1 MLLRDYQRKAVN
13 HIFEY
18 LEKTS
23 FQKNPCVVAP
33 TGSGKS
39 VIIATFLKEACQLY
53 PDNQFLM
60 LTHQKEL
67 IEQDIDKLLQVE
79 PGLDIGVYS
88 ASLGKKDLD
97 HKITFAS
104 IQSLV
109 RVKETRQYNFILVD
123 ECHLI
128 NNKEGEGSYRKLLET
143 QKAYVVIGFTATPFR
158 MQQGQLVEDG
168 SLFDGLIE
176 TVGVLDLQQM
186 GYLSRL
192 TTKMML
198 NQMDVRGIKKVAGE
212 FNQAELDERVNTEGQ
227 NKAISHEIVSWL
239 NRENRQHCIVFCVN
253 LDHAQKVTACLEA
266 EGCPSSYVDGTM
278 NKDERERAFRRYT
291 SGKARCLVN
300 VGVCT
305 TGFDYPPTDCIALMR
320 PTASTGLYL
329 QMVGRGIR
337 ISLET
342 GKKNC
347 LLLDFGG
354 NVMRHGPI
362 GMPHI
367 NIRKSSPSE
376 IPALKTCPIC
386 LEAVPRSTMV
396 CPACLYEWP
405 VKEVRES
412 KWEAEALFQG
422 DANGD
427 EGGRAKY
434 IVESWNWVRGE
445 GKNEPHYRNWQCT
458 YTLAERSTPIR
469 EWFTIDERN
478 EWATRKSTNR
488 LFSYCSKFG
497 IDIDFY
503 RYKDDTY
510 NWLGLIEEME
520 EAGPPYAIYSHK
532 EGSFDV
538 VDELVT
544 MERARELLS
553 IHFENKKEKEEIRR
567 KQIEILNTYN
577 L

>member
-13 HIFEY
+13 DIFLYMERTNY
-18 LEKTS
+18 R
-23 FQKNPCVVAP
+23 KNPCVVAP

-39 VIIATFLKEACQLY
+39 VIIAMFLKEACQLF
-53 PDNQFLM
+53 PDCQFLM
-60 LTHQKEL
+60 ITHQKEL
-67 IEQDIDKLLQVE
+67 IEQDIDKLLKVE
-79 PGLDIGVYS
+79 PDLDIGVYS
-88 ASLGKKDLD
+88 ASLGRKELD

-109 RVKETRQYNFILVD
+109 RAEERQYNFILVD

-128 NNKEGEGSYRKLLET
+128 NNKEGEGSYRKFLET
-143 QKAYVVIGFTATPFR
+143 QEAYVVIGFTATPFR
-158 MQQGQLVEDG
+158 MQQGRLDEKG
-168 SLFDGLIE
+168 SLFNDLIE
-176 TVGVLDLQQM
+176 TVGVLDLQEM

-192 TTKMML
+192 TTKQTL
-198 NQMDVRGIKKVAGE
+198 NQIDVKGVKIVAGE

-227 NKAISHEIVSWL
+227 NRAITREIYAWL
-239 NRENRQHCIVFCVN
+239 NKEDRHHCLVFCVN
-253 LDHAQKVTACLEA
+253 LDHAQKVTQCFSDL
-266 EGCPSSYVDGTM
+266 GCPVSYVDGKM
-278 NKDERERAFRRYT
+278 SKDEREMAFRRFT
-291 SGKARCLVN
+291 AGRARVLVN

-305 TGFDYPPTDCIALMR
+305 TGFDYPAIDCIALMR

-337 ISLET
+337 ISPET
-342 GKKNC
+342 GKENC

-354 NVMRHGPI
+354 NVQRHGPI
-362 GMPHI
+362 GTPHV

-376 IPALKTCPIC
+376 IPALKTCPNC
-386 LEAVPRSTMV
+386 LEVVSRATMV
-396 CPACLYEWP
+396 CPKCFYEWP
-405 VKEVRES
+405 VKES
-412 KWEAEALFQG
+412 KWEADALFQG

-445 GKNEPHYRNWQCT
+445 GKNEPHYKNWQCT
-458 YTLAERSTPIR
+458 YTLVGRSTSIR
-469 EWFTIDERN
+469 EWFTIDDRSP
-478 EWATRKSTNR
+478 WATEKSTYR
-488 LFSYCSKFG
+488 LFNYCSKFG

-503 RYKDDTY
+503 RFKDGTY

-532 EGSFDV
+532 EGNFDV
-538 VDELVT
+538 VDELIT
-544 MERARELLS
+544 EERARELLA
-553 IHFENKKEKEEIRR
+553 IHTENRKEREEIRR
-567 KQIEILNTYN
+567 KQIEVLDTYN

>member
-1 MLLRDYQRKAVN
+1 MLLRDYQRQAVN

-18 LEKTS
+18 LEKTG

-39 VIIATFLKEACQLY
+39 WIIATFLKEACQLY

-79 PGLDIGVYS
+79 PDLDIGVYS

-109 RVKETRQYNFILVD
+109 RAEERQYNFILVD

-128 NNKEGEGSYRKLLET
+128 NNKEGEGSYRKFLET

-158 MQQGQLVEDG
+158 MQQGELVEKG
-168 SLFDGLIE
+168 SLFSDLIE
-176 TVGVLDLQQM
+176 TVGILDLQKM

-192 TTKMML
+192 TTKMTF
-198 NQMDVRGIKKVAGE
+198 NQLDTKGVKIVAGE

-227 NKAISHEIVSWL
+227 NRAITKEILSWL
-239 NRENRQHCIVFCVN
+239 NKENRNHCLVFCVN
-253 LDHAQKVTACLEA
+253 LDHAQKVTQCFLDLN
-266 EGCPSSYVDGTM
+266 CSVSYVDGKLS
-278 NKDERERAFRRYT
+278 KDEREAAFKKFT
-291 SGKARCLVN
+291 SGKARVLVN

-305 TGFDYPPTDCIALMR
+305 TGFDYPAIDCIALMR

-337 ISLET
+337 ISPET
-342 GKKNC
+342 GKENC

-362 GMPHI
+362 GAPNI

-376 IPALKTCPIC
+376 IPALKSCPIC
-386 LEAVPRSTMV
+386 LEAVPRSTMI
-396 CPACLYEWP
+396 CPKCGYEWP
-405 VKEVRES
+405 VEESLSLS

-427 EGGRAKY
+427 EGGRSKY
-434 IVESWNWVRGE
+434 IIESWNWVRGE
-445 GKNEPHYRNWQCT
+445 GKNEPHYKNWQCT
-458 YTLAERSTPIR
+458 YTVYKKADPIR
-469 EWFTIDERN
+469 EWFTIDERSP
-478 EWATRKSTNR
+478 WATEKSEQR
-488 LFSYCSKFG
+488 LFNYCSKFG

-503 RYKDDTY
+503 RYKDGTY
-510 NWLGLIEEME
+510 NWLGLIEELE
-520 EAGPPYAIYSHK
+520 KAGPPYTIYCHK
-532 EGSFDV
+532 EGAFYK
-538 VDELVT
+538 VDEIIT
-544 MERARELLS
+544 EERARQLLA
-553 IHFENKKEKEEIRR
+553 IHTENKKEKEEIRR
-567 KQIEILNTYN
+567 KQLEIINTYS